1 MPAPK
6 VQWTP
11 LLRNQVLTLWREGK
25 TASQIAAI
33 MGDEFT
39 HNMIL
44 GQLYHHGHMRTGKGS
59 EGVPRRK
66 GTGQRQV
73 RASYPDVEVYKVHP
87 MWGMEEDER
96 RRMIINRAA
105 KGARQAIMESMQ

>member
-6 VQWTP
+6 VNWTP
-11 LLRNQVLTLWREGK
+11 LLRYQVLTLWREGR
-25 TASQIAAI
+25 TATHIAAI

-59 EGVPRRK
+59 EGIPRRK

-73 RASYPDVEVYKVHP
+73 RASYSDVEVYKVHP
-87 MWGMEEDER
+87 MWGMEDDER

-105 KGARQAIMESMQ
+105 KGARQTIMESM